1 MRARLRCGVDSVLF
15 VGPLD
20 RVLLLRTLPMLEGL
34 RPVALAAIAQHAQE
48 RSFSRGD
55 VLDSPDASSQAVYLI
70 VEGEVEISREGAASR
85 RVQAG
90 EAVGFIEM
98 LSRVKQPLEVSASSD
113 TVALELDWDAQI
125 DVCEEHFPVVIQY
138 VSYLAR
144 LTAAELQRQG
154 RAAAQ
159 SGPSLTTQQFG
170 SRLNFVERVL
180 VLSRSRAFSSGC
192 LDALSEL
199 SQHVEEVRW
208 NDGDRIWAVGEPAE
222 DFFLLVSGR
231 LLCKAASGVEFTCGP
246 GNLAGVH
253 EALYGGERWY
263 AAVSE
268 GQSIGL
274 KIGYEPFVDILE
286 DHFDLALDFMALLA
300 ADLLRLQS
308 VDGDPGAALI
318 EDDR

>member
-1 MRARLRCGVDSVLF
+1 MDSVLF

-48 RSFSRGD
+48 RSFSRGT
-55 VLDSPDASSQAVYLI
+55 LLSSPDASAQAVYLI
-70 VEGEVEISREGAASR
+70 VEGEVEITRDGAASR

-98 LSRVKQPLEVSASSD
+98 LSRVKQPLEVRASSD

-125 DVCEEHFPVVIQY
+125 DVCEEHFPVVMQY
-138 VSYLAR
+138 ISYLAR
-144 LTAAELQRQG
+144 LTALELQRQG
-154 RAAAQ
+154 LASAQ
-159 SGPSLTTQQFG
+159 SGPSPTTQQFG
-170 SRLNFVERVL
+170 PHLNFVQRVL

-208 NDGDRIWAVGEPAE
+208 EDGDPIWATGEAAE
-222 DFFLLVSGR
+222 DFFLLASG
-231 LLCKAASGVEFTCGP
+231 LLRCSQASGVEFTCGP
-246 GNLAGVH
+246 GKLAGVH
-253 EALYGGERWY
+253 EALYGSERWY

-268 GQSIGL
+268 GPTIGL
-274 KIGYEPFVDILE
+274 KIDLEPFVDILE
-286 DHFDLALDFMALLA
+286 DHFDLALDFMGLLA
-300 ADLLRLQS
+300 ADLLSLQS
-308 VDGDPGAALI
+308 GDG
-318 EDDR
+318 

>member
-1 MRARLRCGVDSVLF
+1 MDSVLF

-48 RSFSRGD
+48 RSFSRGT
-55 VLDSPDASSQAVYLI
+55 LLSSPDASSQAVYLI
-70 VEGEVEISREGAASR
+70 VDGEVEIRRDGAVSR
-85 RVQAG
+85 RAQAG

-98 LSRVKQPLEVSASSD
+98 LSRVKQPLEVSASTD

-125 DVCEEHFPVVIQY
+125 DVCEEHFPVVLRY
-138 VSYLAR
+138 VSYLAK
-144 LTAAELQRQG
+144 LTAAELERQG
-154 RAAAQ
+154 LAAAQ

-170 SRLNFVERVL
+170 PRLNFVERVL

-208 NDGDRIWAVGEPAE
+208 DDGDRIWAIGEPAE
-222 DFFLLVSGR
+222 DFFLLVSGQLQCR
-231 LLCKAASGVEFTCGP
+231 DASGDEFACARGK
-246 GNLAGVH
+246 LAGVH

-274 KIGYEPFVDILE
+274 KVDLEPFVDILE

-300 ADLLRLQS
+300 GDLLLLQS
-308 VDGDPGAALI
+308 AKSDVAEGRI
-318 EDDR
+318 EDEL